1 MPSNKC
7 DKNSQVML
15 AELNDNFDLVFD
27 LVFVLQVKT
36 RFFLCF
42 LFWLIFFFKVKVA

>member
-1 MPSNKC
+1 MPTNKC

-15 AELNDNFDLVFD
+15 AELNDNFDLEFN
-27 LVFVLQVKT
+27 LLFVLQVKT

-42 LFWLIFFFKVKVA
+42 CSG